1 MYNEKLPGNSRADW
15 NWEVPSAGTPNV
27 EPELGMKRKKQFSW
41 VPNPSLSDGRELMG
55 FGGDLGKKRLHV
67 TGHHDGMGPLS
78 NVFVPSGN
86 GTSDNPQVP
95 YIIGFEKQVLAL

>member
-1 MYNEKLPGNSRADW
+1 
-15 NWEVPSAGTPNV
+15 
-27 EPELGMKRKKQFSW
+27 
-41 VPNPSLSDGRELMG
+41 MG